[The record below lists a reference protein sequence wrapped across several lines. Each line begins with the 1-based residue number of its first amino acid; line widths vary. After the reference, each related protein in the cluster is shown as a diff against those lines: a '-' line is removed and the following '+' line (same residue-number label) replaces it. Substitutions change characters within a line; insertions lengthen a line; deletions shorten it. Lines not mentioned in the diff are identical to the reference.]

1 MTDVVAL
8 MPLLFVGI
16 DWGSVTHRVV
26 AIDAAG
32 KQVREWTVEHS
43 GAALTAF
50 AEQLVAMVDGA
61 AARCHVALE
70 VTTGP
75 LVEVLLDRGLTVFAI
90 NPKQS
95 DRFRDRYAPSGAK
108 DDRRDALVAAS
119 AVRTDAAH
127 LTRLS
132 ASDRRTVTLRATLRL
147 REELVLDKSRLLNRL
162 REQLWRYFA
171 QVIEL
176 ADGDLDMRWLWAL
189 IEKAPTPQDAA
200 KLSRPVVARLLRD
213 HRTRKWEPDAVL
225 AILRKPSLVVADG
238 VPEAAATHVRSIVP
252 RLQLLDAQIRDAD
265 RSIDQQLELW
275 AKLDGGANAERPAND
290 SSSDEDGPNGDEPPG
305 VRETRDAQV
314 LRSLPGVGPVTLAT
328 LLTEVAAPLARRDYR
343 VLRLVLGV
351 APVTR
356 QSGGSKLVM
365 MRRATTPFLRNAM
378 FNWARSAVR
387 VDAGCRARFSAL
399 LARGKRRPHAYR
411 AVVDHLLRSACAM
424 LRGGTE
430 FDAEHAARAHAAR
443 A

>member
-16 DWGSVTHRVV
+16 DWGSVTHRAV

-43 GAALTAF
+43 GAALAAF
-50 AEQLVAMVDGA
+50 ADQLVAMVDGA

-75 LVEVLLDRGLTVFAI
+75 LVEVLLERRITVFAL
-90 NPKQS
+90 NPRQS

-127 LTRLS
+127 LARLS
-132 ASDRRTVTLRATLRL
+132 PSDRRTVALRAMLRL

-162 REQLWRYFA
+162 REQLWRYFTQA
-171 QVIEL
+171 LEL
-176 ADGDLDMRWLWAL
+176 ADGDLDMRWFWAL
-189 IEKAPTPQDAA
+189 LERAPMPEEAA

-225 AILRKPSLVVADG
+225 EILRKPPLVVADG
-238 VPEAAATHVRSIVP
+238 VAQAGATHVRSIVP

-275 AKLDGGANAERPAND
+275 AKLDAGPNERSAND
-290 SSSDEDGPNGDEPPG
+290 TSSDEGEEPPAA
-305 VRETRDAQV
+305 REARDAAV

-328 LLTEVAAPLARRDYR
+328 LLTEVAAPLARRDYAT
-343 VLRLVLGV
+343 LRLVLGV
-351 APVTR
+351 APITR

-365 MRRATTPFLRNAM
+365 MRRTTSPFLRNAM

-411 AVVDHLLRSACAM
+411 AIVDHLLRTACAM
-424 LRGGTE
+424 LRGGVP
-430 FDAEHAARAHAAR
+430 FDADFAARARPASA
-443 A
+443 